1 MAKALDLNQS
11 YTASTIFELKVE
23 VDELVAE
30 FGYSLTRKRLNLPQ
44 YSGELNRFSE
54 LRERIEEV
62 LPYVNLANEASRRE
76 ILIAPVVL
84 DLVHYTHAQLKVEY
98 PIKVTEQLQGCF
110 DYLLRTQTRL
120 LVIKAKQE
128 DLTNSFTQLAAD
140 LIALDL
146 WTDSTQ
152 QPELIGAVTT
162 GTIWQFGVLHREKK
176 QIDQGFNSY
185 RVIEDLDPLMR
196 ILVKALLN

>member
-1 MAKALDLNQS
+1 MAKALDQNQS
-11 YTASTIFELKVE
+11 YTASKIFELKIE

-44 YSGELNRFSE
+44 YSGELDRLSE

-84 DLVHYTHAQLKVEY
+84 DLVHYTHAQLKIEY
-98 PIKVTEQLQGCF
+98 PIKVTDQLQGCF

-128 DLTNSFTQLAAD
+128 DLSNGFTQLASE

-162 GTIWQFGVLHREKK
+162 GTLWQFGVLHREKK

-185 RVIEDLDPLMR
+185 RVTEDLEPLMR
-196 ILVKALLN
+196 ILVNALLN

>member
-1 MAKALDLNQS
+1 MAKPLDLNQS
-11 YTASTIFELKVE
+11 YTFNQIFELKIE

-44 YSGELNRFSE
+44 DSGELDRLSE
-54 LRERIEEV
+54 VRERIEEV
-62 LPYVNLANEASRRE
+62 LPYVNLANARTRRE

-84 DLVHYTHAQLKVEY
+84 DLVHYTHAQLRIEY

-110 DYLLRTQTRL
+110 DYLLRTQTSL
-120 LVIKAKQE
+120 LVIEAKQE
-128 DLTNSFTQLAAD
+128 DLTNGFTQLAAE

-146 WTDSTQ
+146 WTNSTE
-152 QPELIGAVTT
+152 QPELVGAVTT
-162 GTIWQFGVLHREKK
+162 GTIWQFGVLHRATKH
-176 QIDQGFNSY
+176 IDQGLDSY
-185 RVIEDLDPLMR
+185 RVTEDLEPLMR

>member
-11 YTASTIFELKVE
+11 YTASKIFELKIE

-44 YSGELNRFSE
+44 YSGELDRLSE

-84 DLVHYTHAQLKVEY
+84 DLVHYTHAQLKIEY
-98 PIKVTEQLQGCF
+98 PIKVTEPLQGCF

-128 DLTNSFTQLAAD
+128 YLTNSFTQLAAD

-152 QPELIGAVTT
+152 QPEIMGAVTT
-162 GTIWQFGVLHREKK
+162 GTLWQFGVLHRAKK

-185 RVIEDLDPLMR
+185 RVTEDLEPLMR
-196 ILVKALLN
+196 ILVNALLI